1 MAHCRHL
8 ARAAQIQSEI
18 STIVASSYCETR
30 GAVTRY
36 AAVTETPLT
45 LRSTEGACPCPV
57 LVLGLLQQSE
67 CKLKDTSRGRRRDR
81 KRLTCCLLF

>member
-30 GAVTRY
+30 GADTRY
-36 AAVTETPLT
+36 AAVTEDPSDSEVHRRGLPLP
-45 LRSTEGACPCPV
+45 SSYSWPAAAE
-57 LVLGLLQQSE
+57 
-67 CKLKDTSRGRRRDR
+67 
-81 KRLTCCLLF
+81 